1 MNANPANSSSAKQA
15 LPTPFKVPPHSI
27 ESEQS
32 VLGGLMLS
40 NSAYEDVSAVIN
52 EFDFYTKQHQAIF
65 VAINQLNRTNK
76 PFDLVTVIELLTASN
91 QLELAGGKAYL
102 ADLVTNTPGAGNILF
117 YAQIVREKS
126 ILRKLIDACNA
137 VSEQCYFTQGK
148 DIREILDFAE
158 TQILAIAEHGEGKQR
173 QYKTMD
179 DLLASALNKIDEL
192 FNSDGSIT
200 GIETHLTA
208 FDEMTS
214 GLQNGDLLIVAG
226 RPSMGKTTFSMNMA
240 ENVATKSGQPVAVFS
255 MEMPGEPLAMRMISS
270 LGRIDAHR
278 MRTGKLLTDDWNK
291 LNLAVSQLSSADIYI
306 DDTPALMI
314 SDLRARARRIDKD
327 IREKQ
332 RRDALALRDKQ
343 IEKML
348 AEKNQVEADAI
359 REEFNVE
366 SYVTGLG
373 LIVIDYL
380 QLMRGSQNTD
390 NRVNEISEIS
400 RGLKALAKELNIP
413 VIALSQLNR
422 SLEQRPDK
430 RPKMSDLRESGAIE
444 QDADLII
451 FIYRDEVYHPD
462 TDDKGTAE
470 IIIGKHRNGPIGT
483 VRLTF
488 IGEYTRFE
496 NFASISPQ
504 DINY

>member
-1 MNANPANSSSAKQA
+1 MKGNSTNNLTVTQS
-15 LPTPFKVPPHSI
+15 PFKVPPHSI
-27 ESEQS
+27 DSEQS

-40 NSAYEDVSAVIN
+40 NSAFEDVSAVIN
-52 EFDFYTKQHQAIF
+52 EFDFYTKQHQAIYI
-65 VAINQLNRTNK
+65 AITELNRSNK
-76 PFDLVTVIELLTASN
+76 PFDLVTVVEFLEASG
-91 QLELAGGKAYL
+91 QIELAGSKAYL
-102 ADLVTNTPGAGNILF
+102 AELVANTPGAGNILF

-126 ILRKLIDACNA
+126 ILRKLIEASNEVAESCF
-137 VSEQCYFTQGK
+137 FTQGK

-158 TQILAIAEHGEGKQR
+158 SKVMAIAEHGEGKQR

-179 DLLASALNKIDEL
+179 DLLTSAINKIDEL

-255 MEMPGEPLAMRMISS
+255 MEMPGEQLAMRMISS

-278 MRTGKLLTDDWNK
+278 MRTGKLLPEDWTKMNK
-291 LNLAVSQLSSADIYI
+291 AISLLSNAEIYI

-314 SDLRARARRIDKD
+314 TELRARARRIDKD

-332 RRDALALRDKQ
+332 RRKA
-343 IEKML
+343 IE
-348 AEKNQVEADAI
+348 QG
-359 REEFNVE
+359 EENPD
-366 SYVTGLG
+366 SKVTGLG
-373 LIVIDYL
+373 LVVIDYL

-470 IIIGKHRNGPIGT
+470 IIIAKHRNGSIGT
-483 VRLTF
+483 LRLTF

-496 NFASISPQ
+496 NFASLQPE
-504 DINY
+504 DVHY